1 MERFFDVVIIGGGMG
16 GLVLAEVLSRK
27 GCRTAILERQPHF
40 SPILRGE
47 IIQPNGLRV
56 LDQLGLLQE
65 VKAAGP
71 YLNHLFHFYRVG
83 GSRLCTVDYRML
95 PPPYHYALI
104 TLPEL
109 LLGVLLKRISG
120 KPEIQVHWGTEFQ
133 TFLRDGGKV
142 VGVQADNRIK
152 GQGLYLKAPV
162 VVGADGV
169 YSKVRSEMRIPYR
182 LKCYRHGYLTLFL
195 KRPASFGQEG
205 RYYVGRKE
213 ILGIFPVSEVL
224 LYLFY
229 LVPVDDQLRLK
240 DRPGSLE
247 AIKKA
252 IETIDPVVKEALGDI
267 TSWEQIGYMPCRKV
281 KAVRWVADGVALMG
295 DAAHAMNPHVSQG
308 RNQAL
313 EDAMVLSEV
322 IMECFRRG
330 DFSRKALMTYQDA
343 RRMRVEKLQ
352 RLADEQV
359 FFWNA
364 GDPIRTWLRDR
375 VFRTMDQNAR
385 LRYRMLAQVAGL
397 QVRPYSLLDYLK
409 AGGFFPDIRAN
420 QWP

>member
-1 MERFFDVVIIGGGMG
+1 MG
-16 GLVLAEVLSRK
+16 GLILAEVLSRK
-27 GCRTAILERQPHF
+27 GYRTTILERQPHF
-40 SPILRGE
+40 PPVPRGE
-47 IIQPNGLRV
+47 IIQPNGLRI

-65 VKAAGP
+65 IKAAGP
-71 YLNHLFHFYRVG
+71 RLNHLFHFYRVG
-83 GSRLCTVDYRML
+83 GPRLCTIDYRML
-95 PPPYHYALI
+95 PPPYHYTLI

-109 LLGVLLKRISG
+109 LMGLLLKGISE
-120 KPEIQVHWGTEFQ
+120 KQAIQIFWGTEFQ
-133 TFLRDGGKV
+133 TFLRDGGRV
-142 VGVQADNRIK
+142 VGVQAYDCRR
-152 GQGLYLKAPV
+152 GQELYLKAPV

-169 YSKVRSEMRIPYR
+169 YSRVREEMRVPYR

-205 RYYVGRKE
+205 RYYVGRRE
-213 ILGIFPVSEVL
+213 ILGIFPVSEAL

-229 LVPVDDQLRLK
+229 LVPGNDQLRFKDQPGGLETLK
-240 DRPGSLE
+240 E
-247 AIKKA
+247 AIG
-252 IETIDPVVKEALGDI
+252 IIDPAVNDALGEI
-267 TSWEQIGYMPCRKV
+267 TGWEQIGYMPCRRV
-281 KAVRWVADGVALMG
+281 KAARWVADGVALMG

-330 DFSRKALMTYQDA
+330 DFSLKALMAYEDT
-343 RRMRVEKLQ
+343 RRMAVERLQ

-375 VFRTMDQNAR
+375 VFRTMDHNAR
-385 LRYRMLAQVAGL
+385 LRYRMLARVAGL
-397 QVRPYSLLDYLK
+397 EVRSYDFLDYLK
-409 AGGFFPDIRAN
+409 AAGFFPDVRSH